1 MWQALV
7 RWFHRWTSPK
17 IFYQISRPW
26 IFWSSVAAIAIL
38 AVALTWGLVFAPV
51 ERLQGNSY
59 RIIFIHVPSAF
70 LSQAIYLAIAIMG
83 LVGLVWRIKLAFYA
97 AKQCIPIGASMA
109 LLALVTGAIW
119 GKPTWGTW
127 WVWDARLTS
136 MLVLLFL
143 YLGLWALHNAMERQ
157 ETGDR
162 AAAILA
168 LVGVVNL
175 PIIKFSVVWWNTL
188 HQPATLK
195 LTQAPPMHI
204 SMLIPFLM
212 AIVGFYLAALAWGL
226 SRTRLEILQREPNA
240 RWVREELD
248 QLGSAR

>member
-26 IFWSSVAAIAIL
+26 IFWSSLAAILIL

-97 AKQCIPIGASMA
+97 AKQCVPIGASMA

-143 YLGLWALHNAMERQ
+143 YLGLWALQNAMERQ

-175 PIIKFSVVWWNTL
+175 PIIKFSVIWWNTL

-240 RWVREELD
+240 RWVRDELD
-248 QLGSAR
+248 QLGSKG